1 MLQRQQRE
9 GDLREEVARDCF
21 LKGSSCNFVDV
32 DMKLCDG
39 TQTAEIEDHCDALRL
54 EAKKAGSRY
63 QTFTLVVCEVAV
75 SSQGGG
81 HCEVPEICVEQ
92 PSHGVSLVLQFL
104 AAHQLVPLSA
114 VME

>member
-1 MLQRQQRE
+1 MLQRQQGE
-9 GDLREEVARDCF
+9 GDLRAEVARDCF
-21 LKGSSCNFVDV
+21 LKGSSCYLVNVN
-32 DMKLCDG
+32 MKLCDG
-39 TQTAEIEDHCDALRL
+39 TLTAEIEAHCD
-54 EAKKAGSRY
+54 AKKAGSRY
-63 QTFTLVVCEVAV
+63 QTFTLVVCEVAI